1 MWGRRILLMV
11 EVNSIPYE
19 LRNDDL
25 WYLTRD
31 KTRDY
36 ESQIQRDDAIGDQNP
51 IPSNVMTMELSWDR
65 TMKCMRIFIEDIGT
79 WYFTEVFGRAQ
90 VISANDKTGKMK
102 IRAIPLLEGEVLYLY
117 RDPKSVPHEPIKKED
132 IGEVLRPTNNR
143 ICYFREDEPPCWR
156 VRDERMPWVDEASRR
171 YVSNYTG
178 DIVME
183 WSQSDSIAH
192 LFHKGQIILDKNK
205 VAHFYDPELTKTIY

>member
-1 MWGRRILLMV
+1 MV
-11 EVNSIPYE
+11 ELNSIPQE
-19 LRNDDL
+19 VDNNDK

-31 KTRDY
+31 KSRDY
-36 ESQIQRDDAIGDQNP
+36 EEQTQREEALEYQNP
-51 IPSNVMTMELSWDR
+51 IPSQVMTMELSWDR

-90 VISANDKTGKMK
+90 VFSANDRTGKME
-102 IRAIPLLEGEVLYLY
+102 IRAIPVLEGEALYLY
-117 RDPKSVPHEPIKKED
+117 RDPDSVSHELVNKEE
-132 IGEVLRPTNNR
+132 IEEVLRPTNNR

-156 VRDERMPWVDEASRR
+156 VRDERMPWTDDASRR
-171 YVSNYTG
+171 YVSNYIG

-183 WSQSDSIAH
+183 WSQTDSIAH

-205 VAHFYDPELTKTIY
+205 VAHFYDPELTKTIYSMDIKRG